1 MRDAALWRLERFL
14 PELDAWAEREH
25 PTVDLRVIVTEWVV
39 GRQDDPY
46 RGVRRVPQFE
56 NLWHGAIPGS
66 DDGAGRVVACSYW
79 IVESQHLVRC
89 NSFAT
94 LGLPL

>member
-1 MRDAALWRLERFL
+1 MRNPALWRLERFL
-14 PELDAWAEREH
+14 TEFDLWTERES
-25 PTVDLRVIVTEWVV
+25 PSDDLRVVVTEWIV

-46 RGVRRVPQFE
+46 RGVRREPQFE
-56 NLWHGAIPGS
+56 NLWFGAVPGS
-66 DDGAGRVVACSYW
+66 DDGGGRVVVCSYW
-79 IVESQHLVRC
+79 IVETQHLVRC

>member
-1 MRDAALWRLERFL
+1 
-14 PELDAWAEREH
+14 
-25 PTVDLRVIVTEWVV
+25 
-39 GRQDDPY
+39 
-46 RGVRRVPQFE
+46 VPQFE